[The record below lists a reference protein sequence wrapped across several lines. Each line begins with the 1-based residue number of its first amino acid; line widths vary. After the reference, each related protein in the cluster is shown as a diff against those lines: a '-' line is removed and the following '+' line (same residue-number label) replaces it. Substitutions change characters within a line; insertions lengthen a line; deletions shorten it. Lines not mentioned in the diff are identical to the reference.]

1 MIYNI
6 SKNKQEGFYQ
16 TIEEVLLICEDNDT
30 LRIESGI
37 YEENL
42 TVKKELTIIGLGE
55 VKIFSDNSK
64 YENTLFVLEKV
75 KLINI
80 TIESM
85 YGNALH
91 LYTSMDSSI
100 IDCNII
106 SNKGRAITITGCS
119 YFVFDRCKIKSPD
132 TNIIY
137 DCFFDNGGEIKNS
150 NIEAEFGFCVRV
162 IKQGVLKL
170 ENCILESKHHLCCLT
185 DEAQIKT
192 KDSTF
197 KVFDKKDIVI
207 FQNMALPAN
216 FIYL

>member
-6 SKNKQEGFYQ
+6 SKNKQDGFYQ

-30 LRIESGI
+30 LQIESGI

-42 TVKKELTIIGLGE
+42 TIKNEIILIGLGE
-55 VKIFSDNSK
+55 VTIFSDNSK

-80 TIESM
+80 TIESVF
-85 YGNALH
+85 GNALH
-91 LYTSMDSSI
+91 LYTSMDSCI

-119 YFVFDRCKIKSPD
+119 HFVFDKCKIKSPD
-132 TNIIY
+132 TSIIY
-137 DCFFDNGGEIKNS
+137 DCFFDNGGVIKNS
-150 NIEAEFGFCVRV
+150 SIESDFGFCIRV
-162 IKQGVLKL
+162 IKHSVLQL
-170 ENCILESKHHLCCLT
+170 ENCILNGNHHLCCLT
-185 DEAQIKT
+185 NEAQIKT
-192 KDSTF
+192 KDSIF
-197 KVFDKKDIVI
+197 KVVDKKDIVV
-207 FQNMALPAN
+207 FQNMALPVN